1 MTLLS
6 SVELLHRLIL
16 IWFIIAEFV
25 VLLWNNLHYIKHY
38 KNECDQYIFGESS
51 IQSNQ
56 CSLIPEQLTRMSQNG
71 LIIHQ
76 YNDFF
81 SFKGLK

>member
-1 MTLLS
+1 MNVT
-6 SVELLHRLIL
+6 RT
-16 IWFIIAEFV
+16 FF
-25 VLLWNNLHYIKHY
+25 
-38 KNECDQYIFGESS
+38 CESS